1 MDIAEAGYEL
11 MGQSV
16 KTVNNLGQYESG
28 KVQEI
33 NCTIKWSATNSIWM
47 VCAIFMPNGFVY
59 SFGEASEEKANVM
72 VKLCKVYATI
82 CGLELEIAEEDS

>member
-1 MDIAEAGYEL
+1 
-11 MGQSV
+11 
-16 KTVNNLGQYESG
+16 
-28 KVQEI
+28 
-33 NCTIKWSATNSIWM
+33 M
-47 VCAIFMPNGFVY
+47 VCVIFMPNGFVY